1 MCYDVT
7 TPRERDCNEH
17 QTKDAAVKYFIAN
30 RIRHVEES
38 IPYEIALRRMED
50 IIKEY
55 DRLREENE
63 ELKKLL
69 EKACIQQ
76 AFLLL

>member
-1 MCYDVT
+1 M
-7 TPRERDCNEH
+7 N
-17 QTKDAAVKYFIAN
+17 TKQKMVAIKYFIAN
-30 RIRHVEES
+30 RVGSVKES
-38 IPYEIALRRMED
+38 TPYEIALHRMED

-55 DRLREENE
+55 DRLKEENE

>member
-1 MCYDVT
+1 MNI
-7 TPRERDCNEH
+7 R
-17 QTKDAAVKYFIAN
+17 QKMLAVKYFIAN
-30 RIRHVEES
+30 RVGCVEES

-55 DRLREENE
+55 DRLKEENE

-69 EKACIQQ
+69 ENACIQQ
-76 AFLLL
+76 AFLLY

>member
-1 MCYDVT
+1 M
-7 TPRERDCNEH
+7 N
-17 QTKDAAVKYFIAN
+17 TKQKMVAIKYFIAN
-30 RIRHVEES
+30 RVGSVKEPT
-38 IPYEIALRRMED
+38 PYEIALRRMED

-55 DRLREENE
+55 DRLKEENE

>member
-1 MCYDVT
+1 MNI
-7 TPRERDCNEH
+7 R
-17 QTKDAAVKYFIAN
+17 QKMLAVKYFIAN
-30 RIRHVEES
+30 RIGHVKES

-63 ELKKLL
+63 ELKKFL

>member
-1 MCYDVT
+1 M
-7 TPRERDCNEH
+7 N
-17 QTKDAAVKYFIAN
+17 TKQKMVAIKYFIAN
-30 RIRHVEES
+30 RVGSVKES
-38 IPYEIALRRMED
+38 TPYEIALRRMED

-55 DRLREENE
+55 DRLKEENE

>member
-1 MCYDVT
+1 MNI
-7 TPRERDCNEH
+7 R
-17 QTKDAAVKYFIAN
+17 QKMLAIKYFIAN
-30 RIRHVEES
+30 RVGHVEEP
-38 IPYEIALRRMED
+38 IPYEIALRRMGD

-69 EKACIQQ
+69 EKACI
-76 AFLLL
+76 

>member
-1 MCYDVT
+1 MNI
-7 TPRERDCNEH
+7 R
-17 QTKDAAVKYFIAN
+17 QKMLAVKYFIAN
-30 RIRHVEES
+30 RVGNVEES